1 MFLADPRNRP
11 FAVQPRPS
19 LIVRFVDG
27 PHQAQWPSQ
36 DAEKR
41 LTGGLRQFWLG
52 FRGYLRHSAAYEDL
66 GELSITRRRPVLC
79 EWGNRTA
86 GHP

>member
-1 MFLADPRNRP
+1 MFLADTRNRP

-36 DAEKR
+36 DAEKL
-41 LTGGLRQFWLG
+41 LTGGLQFWLG
-52 FRGYLRHSAAYEDL
+52 FADICAILLRMRISVSCRL
-66 GELSITRRRPVLC
+66 T
-79 EWGNRTA
+79 
-86 GHP
+86 